1 MIYHG
6 TFDLDYI
13 LRMTDDMAGS
23 MLKDRETGR
32 TLRSEE
38 VKAHA
43 AILKA
48 RGFEVLPCCDHHD
61 ATGQCL
67 GHESAPP
74 ETK

>member
-13 LRMTDDMAGS
+13 LKMTPEMAGS

-38 VKAHA
+38 VKTHA

-48 RGFEVLPCCDHHD
+48 KGFEVLPCCDHHD
-61 ATGQCL
+61 DRGNCL
-67 GHESAPP
+67 GHDEQQAA
-74 ETK
+74 